1 MIPKQDDPRKKLYN
15 TQDYTR
21 PIANWSFMIDTRH
34 SDAPAIELSSLRKTY
49 TSKHGTINE
58 AIKSID
64 LSVPQGTIFGLL
76 GPNGAGKST
85 LINILAGLVIKTSG
99 IARIQ
104 GWDII
109 QDMRRA
115 RGSIGVVP
123 QELNLDSF
131 FTPRE
136 VMDLQAGLYGVPKSQ
151 RRTMEILQALGL
163 EDKADVYARSLS
175 GGMRRRL
182 LVAKALVHSPPV
194 VVLDEPTAGV
204 DVELRQ
210 SLWEYMRELNHE
222 GTTILLTTH
231 YLEEAQEM
239 CDQIAIINHGEI
251 IAQDST
257 AALLARLDRKEA
269 QILVNR
275 DIDALPDGL
284 TGPGIDAHIKDKRL
298 ILIRFKP
305 SQVQMGQ
312 LLDAVKITGLQI
324 TDLST
329 RDTDLEEIFVALT
342 TDRPDAAL
350 RPDVTGPQ
358 AGPLET
364 SRSPLQP

>member
-1 MIPKQDDPRKKLYN
+1 
-15 TQDYTR
+15 
-21 PIANWSFMIDTRH
+21 MIDTCH
-34 SDAPAIELSSLRKTY
+34 SDVPAIKLSRLRKTY
-49 TSKHGTINE
+49 TNQNGPIRE
-58 AIKSID
+58 AIKSVD
-64 LSVPQGTIFGLL
+64 LSVPQGAIFGLL

-99 IARIQ
+99 TARIQ
-104 GWDII
+104 GWDIV

-136 VMDLQAGLYGVPKSQ
+136 VMNLQAGLYGVPQSQ

-210 SLWEYMRELNHE
+210 SLWEYMRELNQE

-239 CDQIAIINHGEI
+239 CKQIAIINHGEI
-251 IAQDST
+251 VAQDST
-257 AALLARLDRKEA
+257 AALLARLDRKET
-269 QILVNR
+269 QISVDR

-284 TGPGIDAHIKDKRL
+284 TGPGISAQIKDKRL
-298 ILIRFKP
+298 ILIRFPP
-305 SQVQMGQ
+305 SQVQIGQ
-312 LLDAVKITGLQI
+312 LLDAVKTAGLNI

-329 RDTDLEEIFVALT
+329 RDTDLEEIFISLT
-342 TDRPDAAL
+342 TGRPDAPL
-350 RPDVTGPQ
+350 RPDIAGPQ
-358 AGPLET
+358 AGPLE
-364 SRSPLQP
+364 RSPSPPQP

>member
-1 MIPKQDDPRKKLYN
+1 MIESRHPDD
-15 TQDYTR
+15 
-21 PIANWSFMIDTRH
+21 A
-34 SDAPAIELSSLRKTY
+34 AIEVNSLYKTY
-49 TSKHGTINE
+49 AGKNGVLNE
-58 AIKSID
+58 ALKSIN
-64 LSVPQGTIFGLL
+64 LSVPRGAIFGLL

-99 IARIQ
+99 NAQIN
-104 GWDII
+104 GWDIV

-136 VMDLQAGLYGVPKSQ
+136 TMELQAGLYGVPQSQ
-151 RRTMEILQALGL
+151 RRTQEIFEALDL

-210 SLWEYMRELNHE
+210 SLWEYMRELNRA

-231 YLEEAQEM
+231 YLEEAQGM

-251 IAQDST
+251 VAQDST

-269 QILVNR
+269 LISVDR
-275 DIDALPDGL
+275 DIDNLPDDLKRVGIEARI
-284 TGPGIDAHIKDKRL
+284 TGKRV
-298 ILIRFKP
+298 ILIRFSP

-312 LLDAVKITGLQI
+312 LLDAVRVAGFHI

-329 RDTDLEEIFVALT
+329 RDTDLEEIFISLT
-342 TDRPDAAL
+342 TNRPD
-350 RPDVTGPQ
+350 GPLHSDIIDPRTD
-358 AGPLET
+358 PLET
-364 SRSPLQP
+364 SRSHRQPCNGAERI

>member
-1 MIPKQDDPRKKLYN
+1 
-15 TQDYTR
+15 
-21 PIANWSFMIDTRH
+21 MIDPLH
-34 SDAPAIELSSLRKTY
+34 PDAPAIDVAGLRKVY
-49 TSKHGTINE
+49 AGSDGPPKE
-58 AIKSID
+58 ALKSVD
-64 LSVPQGTIFGLL
+64 LSVPKGTIFGLL

-99 IARIQ
+99 SARIQ
-104 GWDII
+104 GWDIVD
-109 QDMRRA
+109 DMRRA

-136 VMDLQAGLYGVPKSQ
+136 VMDLQAGLYGVPRKQ
-151 RRTMEILQALGL
+151 RRTMEILGVLGL
-163 EDKADVYARSLS
+163 ADKADVYARSLS

-210 SLWEYMRELNHE
+210 SLWEYMKELNDA

-239 CDQIAIINHGEI
+239 CEQIAIINHGEI
-251 IAQDST
+251 VARDST
-257 AALLARLDRKEA
+257 EALLARLDRKEA
-269 QILVNR
+269 LITVDR

-284 TGPGIDAHIKDKRL
+284 TGPGVDARIENGRE
-298 ILIRFKP
+298 ILIRFPP
-305 SQVQMGQ
+305 SQVQMGD
-312 LLDAVKITGLQI
+312 LLEAVKAAGLGI
-324 TDLST
+324 ADLST

-342 TDRPDAAL
+342 SGAAEAAARPAKAD
-350 RPDVTGPQ
+350 PQ
-358 AGPLET
+358 AGALET
-364 SRSPLQP
+364 ARPQPRP

>member
-1 MIPKQDDPRKKLYN
+1 
-15 TQDYTR
+15 
-21 PIANWSFMIDTRH
+21 MIDPYH
-34 SDAPAIELSSLRKTY
+34 PAAPAIEVAALRKTY
-49 TSKHGTINE
+49 AGVDGPPKE
-58 AIKSID
+58 ALKAVD
-64 LSVPQGTIFGLL
+64 LSVPRGTIFGLL

-99 IARIQ
+99 SARIH
-104 GWDII
+104 GWDIEAE
-109 QDMRRA
+109 MRRA

-136 VMDLQAGLYGVPKSQ
+136 VMDLQAGLYGVPKK
-151 RRTMEILQALGL
+151 RCRTMEILRVLGL

-210 SLWEYMRELNHE
+210 SLWEYMKELNDA

-239 CDQIAIINHGEI
+239 CEEIAIINHGEI
-251 IAQDST
+251 VAQDST
-257 AALLARLDRKEA
+257 SALLARLDRKEA
-269 QILVNR
+269 RIAVDR
-275 DIDALPDGL
+275 DIDALPPGL
-284 TGPGIDAHIKDKRL
+284 SGPGVDASIENGRE
-298 ILIRFKP
+298 ILIRFPP
-305 SQVQMGQ
+305 SQVQMGG
-312 LLDAVKITGLQI
+312 LLDAVKSAGLQI

-342 TDRPDAAL
+342 TGASEADPRPAMAD
-350 RPDVTGPQ
+350 PQ
-358 AGPLET
+358 AGALET
-364 SRSPLQP
+364 SRTQPRP